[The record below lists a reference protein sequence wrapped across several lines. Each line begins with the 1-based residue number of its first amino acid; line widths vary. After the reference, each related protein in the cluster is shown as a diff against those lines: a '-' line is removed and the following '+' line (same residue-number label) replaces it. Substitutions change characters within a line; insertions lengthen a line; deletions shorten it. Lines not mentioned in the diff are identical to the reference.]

1 MRPGWG
7 GSVAP
12 GGWRGV
18 AACLPSSRLSAASGR
33 RRCAPLVQAPRG
45 WRRAHATPVYNT
57 GTDGVRTHRHREV
70 AQSTRDASL
79 QHGHRRRQD
88 TQAPRGG
95 AEHTRRQS
103 TTRAQTASGHTGTAR
118 WRRAHATPVYNTGT
132 DGVRTHR
139 HREVAQSTRD
149 ASLQHGHRRRQDT
162 QAPRGW
168 RRAHATPVY
177 NTGTDGVRT
186 HRHREVAQ
194 STRDASLQHGHR
206 RRQDTQAPRGGAEH
220 TRRQSTTRAQ
230 TASGHTGTVRWR
242 RAHATPVYNTG
253 TDGVRTHRHREVAQS
268 TRDASLKHPTGGGH

>member
-18 AACLPSSRLSAASGR
+18 AACLLSSRLSAASGR

-57 GTDGVRTHRHREV
+57 GTDGVRTHRHRE
-70 AQSTRDASL
+70 
-79 QHGHRRRQD
+79 
-88 TQAPRGG
+88 GG

-118 WRRAHATPVYNTGT
+118 
-132 DGVRTHR
+132 
-139 HREVAQSTRD
+139 VAQSTRD

-186 HRHREVAQ
+186 HRHRE
-194 STRDASLQHGHR
+194 
-206 RRQDTQAPRGGAEH
+206 GGTEH

-230 TASGHTGTVRWR
+230 TASGHTGTARWR
-242 RAHATPVYNTG
+242 RAHATPV
-253 TDGVRTHRHREVAQS
+253 
-268 TRDASLKHPTGGGH
+268 